1 MFYAWAKQAV
11 YRSETANCPQ
21 RVGRGIIILTSYA
34 VIRMA
39 ITSYK
44 LTNLVHYQSTFI
56 NILTCTNKPLNKDLT
71 NYSP

>member
-1 MFYAWAKQAV
+1 MFYAWAKKAF

-44 LTNLVHYQSTFI
+44 LTDLVHYPSTFI
-56 NILTCTNKPLNKDLT
+56 NILTCSNKPFNKDLT

>member
-1 MFYAWAKQAV
+1 MFYAWAKQV
-11 YRSETANCPQ
+11 FYRSDIANCPQ

-44 LTNLVHYQSTFI
+44 LTNLVHYQSIFT
-56 NILTCTNKPLNKDLT
+56 NILTCTNKSLNKDLT